1 MIEASVT
8 KSALEAH
15 IRSSRAPKALVVTHV
30 TKEDAKT
37 LEQAI
42 QTHLKRNKQSIVIV
56 LPA

>member
-1 MIEASVT
+1 VIATSVT

-15 IRSSRAPKALVVTHV
+15 IRSSKAPKALVVTHV

-37 LEQAI
+37 LEQVI